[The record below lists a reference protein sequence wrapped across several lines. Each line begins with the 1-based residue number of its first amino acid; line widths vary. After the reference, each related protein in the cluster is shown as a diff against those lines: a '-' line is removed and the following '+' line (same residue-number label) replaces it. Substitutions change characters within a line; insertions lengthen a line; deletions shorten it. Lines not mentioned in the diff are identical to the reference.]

1 MKYRKVLLM
10 ASAMLAFAHAPASA
24 ESLTEAL
31 AKAYVSNPDLAAQ
44 RAALRAVDED
54 VAAAVSG
61 YRPSISGQADIDR
74 ADQSGSSGDAAT
86 SKSASASINQPLF
99 RGFRTRNS
107 VRAAD
112 SQVLAQRERL
122 RSGEQQILQQVVAAY
137 MDVVRDEA
145 VLRLNQNQVEVLQR
159 QLEAN
164 RDRFEVGEL
173 TRTDVAQSESRL
185 SLAISDRT
193 AAEGALTASREAYR
207 RVVGQLPGTLD
218 AAPAL
223 PMLPPTAEEAIAV
236 AVEESPLLLAARY
249 DEQAQ
254 RYNVAVNKGAVLP
267 SVNASAG
274 VSWRDSGGFSSS
286 GIDNDFPGTVSG
298 GRDRTTTSI
307 GATLTVPLYQGGA
320 EYAAVR
326 RAQQIQ
332 SQRVLEIA
340 SAEREV
346 TEAARNAWEQ
356 LRTARATIQSASEAV
371 RAGEIALEGVTQ
383 EQMVGS
389 RTILDVL
396 DAQQE
401 LLNARVSLVRAQR
414 DQYVAAYSLLAAMG
428 RLTAEDLGLPVD
440 VYDPTEHYKRSRG
453 RLIGW
458 E

>member
-24 ESLTEAL
+24 ETLAEAM
-31 AKAYVSNPDLAAQ
+31 AKAYTSNPDLAAQ

-61 YRPSISGQADIDR
+61 YRPNLSSQAAIDR
-74 ADQSGSSGDAAT
+74 ADEGGTSGDAVTA
-86 SKSASASINQPLF
+86 KSASATVSQPLF

-122 RSGEQQILQQVVAAY
+122 RTSEQQILQQVVTAY

-159 QLEAN
+159 ELAAN

-173 TRTDVAQSESRL
+173 TLTDVAQSEARL

-207 RVVGQLPGTLD
+207 RVVGQLPGSLD
-218 AAPAL
+218 ASPEV
-223 PMLPPTAEEAIAV
+223 PMLPPTAEEAIAI
-236 AVEESPLLLAARY
+236 AVEESPVLLAARFE
-249 DEQAQ
+249 EQAQ

-267 SVNASAG
+267 SVNATAG
-274 VSWRDSGGFSSS
+274 VTWRDNGYSRGV
-286 GIDNDFPGTVSG
+286 IDNDFPGTVIG
-298 GRDRTTTSI
+298 GSDRTSTSV
-307 GATLTVPLYQGGA
+307 GATLSVPFYQGGA

-340 SAEREV
+340 SAERQV
-346 TEAARNAWEQ
+346 TEETRNAWEA

-371 RAGEIALEGVTQ
+371 RANEIALEGVTQ
-383 EQMVGS
+383 EQLVGS

-401 LLNARVSLVRAQR
+401 LLNTRVSLVRAQR
-414 DQYVAAYSLLAAMG
+414 DQYVAAFSLLAAMG
-428 RLTAEDLGLPVD
+428 RLTAEDLGLPVE
-440 VYDPTEHYKRSRG
+440 VYDPTQYYKRARG

-458 E
+458 

>member
-1 MKYRKVLLM
+1 MTYRKVLLM
-10 ASAMLAFAHAPASA
+10 ASAMMAFASSPAAA
-24 ESLTEAL
+24 ESLAEAL
-31 AKAYVSNPDLAAQ
+31 AQAYTSNPDLAAQ

-61 YRPSISGQADIDR
+61 YRPSLSGQASIDR
-74 ADQSGSSGDAAT
+74 VDDNVSSGSNT
-86 SKSASASINQPLF
+86 SKAASASVNQPVF

-122 RSGEQQILQQVVAAY
+122 RTSEQQVLLNAVTAY

-173 TRTDVAQSESRL
+173 TRTDVAQSEARL
-185 SLAISDRT
+185 STAISNRT
-193 AAEGALTASREAYR
+193 AAEATLTASREAYR
-207 RVVGQLPGTLD
+207 RVIGQLPGSLD
-218 AAPAL
+218 ASPELPA
-223 PMLPPTAEEAIAV
+223 LPPTADEAIAV
-236 AVEESPLLLAARY
+236 ATEESPILLAARY
-249 DEQAQ
+249 AEQAQ
-254 RYNVAVNKGAVLP
+254 RYNVSVNKGAVLP
-267 SVNASAG
+267 SVDATAG
-274 VSWRDSGGFSSS
+274 VSWRQDGFSRT
-286 GIDNDFPGTVSG
+286 GLDNDFPGTVTG
-298 GRDRTTTSI
+298 GRDRTSASV
-307 GATLTVPLYQGGA
+307 GATLTVPLYQGGS

-326 RAQQIQ
+326 RAQQVQ

-340 SAEREV
+340 SAERQV
-346 TEAARNAWEQ
+346 TESARNAWEQ
-356 LRTARATIQSASEAV
+356 LRTARSTIQSASEAV

-414 DQYVAAYSLLAAMG
+414 DQYVAAYTLLGAMG
-428 RLTAEDLGLPVD
+428 RLTAEDLGLPVE
-440 VYDPTEHYKRSRG
+440 VYDPTEHYKRTRG

-458 E
+458 D

>member
-1 MKYRKVLLM
+1 MTYRKVLLM
-10 ASAMLAFAHAPASA
+10 ASAMLAFSHASASA
-24 ESLTEAL
+24 ETLVEAL
-31 AKAYVSNPDLAAQ
+31 AQAYTSNPDLAAQ

-61 YRPSISGQADIDR
+61 YRPTISGQAAIDR
-74 ADQSGSSGDAAT
+74 ADDDGSSGATT
-86 SKSASASINQPLF
+86 SKSASATINQPLF
-99 RGFRTRNS
+99 RGFRTVNS

-122 RSGEQQILQQVVAAY
+122 RNSEQQVLLNAVTAY

-159 QLEAN
+159 QLDAN

-173 TRTDVAQSESRL
+173 TRTDVAQSEARL
-185 SLAISDRT
+185 STAISDRT
-193 AAEGALTASREAYR
+193 AAEAALTASREAYR
-207 RVVGQLPGTLD
+207 RVIGQLPGQLD
-218 AAPAL
+218 GAPDL
-223 PMLPPTAEEAIAV
+223 PMLPPTADEAIAV
-236 AVEESPLLLAARY
+236 ATEESPVLLAARY
-249 DEQAQ
+249 AEQAQ
-254 RYNVAVNKGAVLP
+254 RYTVSVNKGAVLP
-267 SVNASAG
+267 SLSASAG
-274 VSWRDSGGFSSS
+274 VSWRQDGFSRS
-286 GIDNDFPGTVSG
+286 GIDNEFPGTISG
-298 GRDRTTTSI
+298 GGDRTSTSV
-307 GATLTVPLYQGGA
+307 GATLTVPLYQSGS

-332 SQRVLEIA
+332 SQRMLEIA

-356 LRTARATIQSASEAV
+356 LRTARSTIQSASEAV
-371 RAGEIALEGVTQ
+371 RASEIALEGVTQ
-383 EQMVGS
+383 EQLVGS

-414 DQYVAAYSLLAAMG
+414 DQYVAAYSLLGAMG

-440 VYDPTEHYKRSRG
+440 VYDPTEHYKKTRG

-458 E
+458 D

>member
-24 ESLTEAL
+24 ETLTEAL
-31 AKAYVSNPDLAAQ
+31 AKAYTSNPDLAAQ

-61 YRPSISGQADIDR
+61 YRPNISGQAGIDR
-74 ADQSGSSGDAAT
+74 ADESGSSGGAT
-86 SKSASASINQPLF
+86 TAKSASATVNQPVF

-122 RSGEQQILQQVVAAY
+122 RTSEQTILQQVVTAY

-218 AAPAL
+218 PAPEV
-223 PMLPPTAEEAIAV
+223 PMLPPTADEAIAV
-236 AVEESPLLLAARY
+236 AVEESPVLLAARY

-254 RYNVAVNKGAVLP
+254 RYNVAVNKGSVLP
-267 SVNASAG
+267 SVDASAG
-274 VSWRDSGGFSSS
+274 VTWRDNGGFSRS
-286 GIDNDFPGTVSG
+286 GLDNDFPGTVTGSS
-298 GRDRTTTSI
+298 DRTSTSV

-332 SQRVLEIA
+332 SQRLLEIA
-340 SAEREV
+340 AAERQV
-346 TEAARNAWEQ
+346 TEEARNAWEQ
-356 LRTARATIQSASEAV
+356 LRTARSTIQSASEAV
-371 RAGEIALEGVTQ
+371 RASEIALEGVTQ

-414 DQYVAAYSLLAAMG
+414 DQYVAAYALLASMG

-458 E
+458 D

>member
-1 MKYRKVLLM
+1 MTYRKVLLM
-10 ASAMLAFAHAPASA
+10 ASAMLALAASPAAA
-24 ESLTEAL
+24 ESLAEAL
-31 AKAYVSNPDLAAQ
+31 AQAYTSNPDLAAQ

-61 YRPSISGQADIDR
+61 YRPTLSGQASIDR
-74 ADQSGSSGDAAT
+74 ADTGGASEGAT
-86 SKSASASINQPLF
+86 TAKSATASINQPVF
-99 RGFRTRNS
+99 RGFRTRNT

-122 RSGEQQILQQVVAAY
+122 RTSEQDVLLAAVTAY

-173 TRTDVAQSESRL
+173 TRTDVAQSEARL
-185 SLAISDRT
+185 SIAISNRT
-193 AAEGALTASREAYR
+193 AAEAALTASREAYR
-207 RVVGQLPGTLD
+207 RVIGQLPGSLED
-218 AAPAL
+218 SPEL
-223 PMLPPTAEEAIAV
+223 PMLPPTADEAIAI
-236 AVEESPLLLAARY
+236 ATEESPVLLAARY
-249 DEQAQ
+249 AEQAQ

-267 SVNASAG
+267 SVNATAG
-274 VSWRDSGGFSSS
+274 VTWRDNGFSRG
-286 GIDNDFPGTVSG
+286 GIDNDFPGTVT
-298 GRDRTTTSI
+298 GRSDRTTTSV

-326 RAQQIQ
+326 RAQQVQ

-340 SAEREV
+340 SAERQV
-346 TEAARNAWEQ
+346 TEAARNAWAL
-356 LRTARATIQSASEAV
+356 LRTARSTIQSASEAV
-371 RAGEIALEGVTQ
+371 RANEIALEGVTQ

-414 DQYVAAYSLLAAMG
+414 DQYVAAYTLLAAMG
-428 RLTAEDLGLPVD
+428 RLTAEDLGLPVE
-440 VYDPTEHYKRSRG
+440 VYDPTRHYERARG

-458 E
+458 D

>member
-10 ASAMLAFAHAPASA
+10 ASAMLAFVQAPASA
-24 ESLTEAL
+24 ETLTEAL
-31 AKAYVSNPDLAAQ
+31 AKAYTSNPDLAAQ

-54 VAAAVSG
+54 VAAAISG
-61 YRPSISGQADIDR
+61 YRPNIAGRASVDRLDAGGAASGQASNSQ
-74 ADQSGSSGDAAT
+74 A
-86 SKSASASINQPLF
+86 ASATIDQPVF

-122 RSGEQQILQQVVAAY
+122 RTSEQTILQQVVTAY

-218 AAPAL
+218 PAPEV
-223 PMLPPTAEEAIAV
+223 PMLPPTADEAIAV
-236 AVEESPLLLAARY
+236 AVEESPVLLAARY

-267 SVNASAG
+267 SVDASAG
-274 VSWRDSGGFSSS
+274 VSWRKDTGGNN
-286 GIDNDFPGTVSG
+286 NDFPGTVVG
-298 GRDRTTTSI
+298 DDERTSASI
-307 GATLTVPLYQGGA
+307 GATLTVPLYQSGS

-332 SQRVLEIA
+332 SQRLLEIA
-340 SAEREV
+340 AAERQV
-346 TEAARNAWEQ
+346 TEEARNAWEQ
-356 LRTARATIQSASEAV
+356 LRTARSTIQSASEAV
-371 RAGEIALEGVTQ
+371 RASEIALEGVTQ

-414 DQYVAAYSLLAAMG
+414 DQYVAAYALLASMG

-458 E
+458 D